1 MRFALLTMAMGMWLH
16 ALPSHGITHA
26 NTDKD
31 MINHKEAGLSNM
43 SQATFGGG
51 CFWCIDAVFSR
62 IKGVQTAV
70 PGYAGGHAT
79 NPSYREVSMGNT
91 GHAEVVQVTFDAEQ
105 VSYLQLLEVFF
116 RIHDPTTPNRQG
128 ADIGPQYRSIILYH
142 DDEQRQTA
150 EKVKD
155 AMEVEKIW
163 DDPVV
168 TEIVP
173 LDTFYEAEEEH
184 QDYFEKN
191 PDRAY
196 CQMVILP
203 KVEKFK
209 SMFNDLLDT
218 EQ

>member
-1 MRFALLTMAMGMWLH
+1 MRFILITLALGMWFH

-26 NTDKD
+26 NTDNN
-31 MINHKEAGLSNM
+31 MINHREAGLSSM

-62 IKGVQTAV
+62 IKGVQEAV
-70 PGYAGGHAT
+70 PGYAGGHTT
-79 NPSYREVSMGNT
+79 NPSYREVSMGDT
-91 GHAEVVQVTFDAEQ
+91 GHAEVVRVTFDADQ

-116 RIHDPTTPNRQG
+116 RIHDPTTPDRQG
-128 ADIGPQYRSIILYH
+128 ADVGTQYRSIILYH

-150 EKVKD
+150 EKVKEALD
-155 AMEVEKIW
+155 AENIW
-163 DDPVV
+163 DDPIV

-173 LDTFYEAEEEH
+173 LETFYEAEEEH
-184 QDYFEKN
+184 QNYFEKN

>member
-1 MRFALLTMAMGMWLH
+1 MWLH
-16 ALPSHGITHA
+16 ALPSHGITHV
-26 NTDKD
+26 NTDNN
-31 MINHKEAGLSNM
+31 MINHKEAGQSSM

-62 IKGVQTAV
+62 IKGVQKAV
-70 PGYAGGHAT
+70 PGYAGGHTT
-79 NPSYREVSMGNT
+79 NPSYREVSMGDT
-91 GHAEVVQVTFDAEQ
+91 GHAEVVRVTFDADQ

-128 ADIGPQYRSIILYH
+128 ADVGAQYRSIILYH

-150 EKVKD
+150 EKVKEALEAED
-155 AMEVEKIW
+155 IW
-163 DDPVV
+163 DDPIV

-184 QDYFEKN
+184 QNYFEKN

-209 SMFNDLLDT
+209 SMFNDLLDSG
-218 EQ
+218 Q

>member
-1 MRFALLTMAMGMWLH
+1 MRFAFFILALGMGLH
-16 ALPSHGITHA
+16 ALPVNGIIYA
-26 NTDKD
+26 NTGND
-31 MINHKEAGLSNM
+31 MINHKEAGLSGM
-43 SQATFGGG
+43 SKATFGGG

-62 IKGVQTAV
+62 IKGVEKAI
-70 PGYAGGHAT
+70 PGYAGGHTT

-91 GHAEVVQVTFDAEQ
+91 GHAEVVQVTFNADQ

-142 DDEQRQTA
+142 DDQQKQVA
-150 EKVKD
+150 EKVKE
-155 AMEVEKIW
+155 ALEEEKIW

-184 QDYFEKN
+184 HDYFEKN
-191 PDRAY
+191 SDRAY

-209 SMFNDLLDT
+209 SMFEDLLDT
-218 EQ
+218 DR

>member
-1 MRFALLTMAMGMWLH
+1 
-16 ALPSHGITHA
+16 
-26 NTDKD
+26 
-31 MINHKEAGLSNM
+31 M

-142 DDEQRQTA
+142 DNEQRQTA

-155 AMEVEKIW
+155 AMEAEKIW

-191 PDRAY
+191 PERAY